1 MEEVIEILL
10 IEDNEGD
17 IVLTKKAFEDGKIRN
32 NLNVCRDGQEGLDY
46 LFRRGEYHDSVTPDL
61 ILLDLNMP
69 KLGGREVLERIKNDE
84 RLSSIPVVILT
95 TSEDETDILKSYQLH
110 ANSYVKK
117 PVDFFQFVDVV
128 REIQSYWFTIV
139 KIPSK
144 PHVDVERLMQ

>member
-1 MEEVIEILL
+1 MEELIEILL

-46 LFRRGEYHDSVTPDL
+46 LFRRGEFANSVTPDL

-69 KLGGREVLERIKNDE
+69 KLGGREVLEQVKKDE
-84 RLSSIPVVILT
+84 RLSAIPIVILT

-144 PHVDVERLMQ
+144 PHVDVQRLLQ

>member
-46 LFRRGEYHDSVTPDL
+46 LFRRGEFANSVTPDL

-69 KLGGREVLERIKNDE
+69 KLGGREVLEQIKNDE

-144 PHVDVERLMQ
+144 TRVDVQRLFQ